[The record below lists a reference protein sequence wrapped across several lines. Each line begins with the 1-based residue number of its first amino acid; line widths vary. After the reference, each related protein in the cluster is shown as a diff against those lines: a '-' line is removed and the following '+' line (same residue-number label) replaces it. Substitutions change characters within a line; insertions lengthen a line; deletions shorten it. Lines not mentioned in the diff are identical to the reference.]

1 MLEQNPGEM
10 GRIKHQLIEG
20 EISMKKVLSVV
31 ALASLFG
38 ATSVMASGFRIPE
51 QSVDSTA
58 KAGANI
64 ASAKRA
70 DVAYY
75 NPAGMN
81 LMEDTWHVEV
91 DLTYLHLS
99 EIDYEAAAPNPI
111 QGNTSSESEHF
122 FLPTLFV
129 VSPDYNG
136 FRFGFSTVA
145 PFGLAKRWRDDLF
158 ASFAAS
164 KFSLQVIELNPTV
177 SYAFNDMFSIGGGV
191 RMTYSKATVINE
203 AYGTGNPT
211 DFPFTGAPSRY
222 LDGDTVD
229 WGYNL
234 AANFKPNKDWNFA
247 ITYRSNVDLDF
258 EDGDTEINFR
268 PDITEGDVTVS
279 TPAVLSF
286 SAAYTYDKWTFDL
299 TVDQTQWS
307 EYENLD
313 FLYNSADGSSGFPPF
328 DFSEKDWDDV
338 WAIRLGVEY
347 ELNPKVTLM
356 GGIAY
361 DENPVPEEHAN
372 YELPDSDAWLFSAG
386 VRYAYS
392 DNMELGLAV
401 LYDYKEERTF
411 NNAALDGEFSNAS
424 ALLVSCAL
432 SYKF

>member
-1 MLEQNPGEM
+1 
-10 GRIKHQLIEG
+10 
-20 EISMKKVLSVV
+20 MKKVLSVV

-64 ASAKRA
+64 ASADKA
-70 DVAYY
+70 DAAYF
-75 NPAGMN
+75 NPAIMN
-81 LMEDTWHVEV
+81 LMEDTWHVEA
-91 DLTYLHLS
+91 DLSYIYLS
-99 EIDYEAAAPNPI
+99 EIDYEGTAGEAPYPLPI
-111 QGNTSSESEHF
+111 DTSSEREHF
-122 FLPTLFV
+122 FVPTLFV

-136 FRFGFSTVA
+136 FRFGFASVA
-145 PFGLAKRWRDDLF
+145 PFGLAKRWREDPYAKAL
-158 ASFAAS
+158 SS
-164 KFSLQVIELNPTV
+164 RFSLQVIELNPTV
-177 SYAFNDMFSIGGGV
+177 SYAFNEMFSIAGGV

-203 AYGTGNPT
+203 GFAVPPG
-211 DFPFTGAPSRY
+211 SRY

-247 ITYRSNVDLDF
+247 VTYRSNIDLDF
-258 EDGDTEINFR
+258 EDGDTEITIN
-268 PDITEGDVTVS
+268 PEITEGDVTVS
-279 TPAVLSF
+279 TPGVLSF

-307 EYENLD
+307 EYESLD
-313 FLYNSADGSSGFPPF
+313 FTYNNATGDSYYDKFNLSV
-328 DFSEKDWDDV
+328 KDWDDT

-347 ELNPKVTLM
+347 ELNPQVTLM

-361 DENPVPEEHAN
+361 DENPVPEETASF
-372 YELPDSDAWLFSAG
+372 ELPDSDAWLFSAG
-386 VRYAYS
+386 ARYAYS
-392 DNMELGLAV
+392 DNMEFGLAI

-411 NNAALDGEFSNAS
+411 SNESVDGEFSNAS
-424 ALLVSCAL
+424 AFLVTAGL